1 MLPSYGALRTEC
13 VLFVDFVF
21 ERSPNMKKRRRR
33 TELLGL
39 SRLNDFSKRNKMHVS
54 CMCMCH
60 VAKAH
65 EGPPHIKIAICNY
78 EGNTRDLLK

>member
-1 MLPSYGALRTEC
+1 MNQNFEYHGVQFLLPRVAA
-13 VLFVDFVF
+13 
-21 ERSPNMKKRRRR
+21 RSPNMKKRRRK

-39 SRLNDFSKRNKMHVS
+39 SKLNDFSKRNKMHVS

-65 EGPPHIKIAICNY
+65 EGTPHIKIAICNY
-78 EGNTRDLLK
+78 EGNMRDLLI